1 MPFDSKQW
9 SLRLRKQGHQV
20 CLHLRDFPF
29 SLFIIFFTLTY
40 SDKANF
46 LMVVSPAV
54 LAHDV
59 SARAG
64 DVAMGIAV
72 FPIGWIYSRPFEKLR
87 DG

>member
-1 MPFDSKQW
+1 MFNICRLGTLGLIFLLSCVQVMNSSLNNAILNNNQSKN
-9 SLRLRKQGHQV
+9 RN
-20 CLHLRDFPF
+20 
-29 SLFIIFFTLTY
+29 T
-40 SDKANF
+40 ANF

-64 DVAMGIAV
+64 DVSMGISV
-72 FPIGWIYSRPFEKLR
+72 FPIGWIYSGLFEKLK